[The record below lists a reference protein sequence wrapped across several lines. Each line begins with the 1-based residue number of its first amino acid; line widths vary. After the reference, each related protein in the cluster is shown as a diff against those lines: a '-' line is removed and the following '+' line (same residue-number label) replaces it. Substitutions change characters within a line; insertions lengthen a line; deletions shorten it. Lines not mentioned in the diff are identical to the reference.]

1 MIISLLLVHLNLIWY
16 NMFMVVSVHLLFSVF
31 FLADIYI
38 SIQES
43 RPFSFGMQKEIH
55 CAENNRMFLFCFH
68 LKCSHV
74 CVYSSSDLTEP
85 YTSQNL
91 THYVSPYP
99 FYIWN
104 DSSVG
109 GMCCNAFNIKLS
121 YLCLLWVPVC
131 VLCCD
136 SLIGVIYY

>member
-1 MIISLLLVHLNLIWY
+1 VHLNLIWC

-43 RPFSFGMQKEIH
+43 RPFSFAMQKEIH
-55 CAENNRMFLFCFH
+55 YAENSRMFLFCFH
-68 LKCSHV
+68 LKCSHIYV
-74 CVYSSSDLTEP
+74 PSSSDLTKTYTLQNLILYISP
-85 YTSQNL
+85 YT
-91 THYVSPYP
+91 
-99 FYIWN
+99 FYMWN

-121 YLCLLWVPVC
+121 YLCLWVPVC

-136 SLIGVIYY
+136 SLIGVIYC